1 MRFRESA
8 WHTILKR
15 RKAFSVELL
24 SGGMARKSMT
34 LLVLTHSA
42 RVRNRGHY
50 DGYADHDD

>member
-42 RVRNRGHY
+42 CVRNRGHY